1 MPLTR
6 TVALVTGFLFP
17 YASAALI
24 PDGALQALEAGAKP
38 VINRGVSA
46 TAMSEIAQVHTT
58 PNLVAS
64 CYRHEPL
71 VSRVN

>member
-24 PDGALQALEAGAKP
+24 PDGALQALEASGRRAWALMGQPKKP
-38 VINRGVSA
+38 A
-46 TAMSEIAQVHTT
+46 W
-58 PNLVAS
+58 
-64 CYRHEPL
+64 
-71 VSRVN
+71 